1 MVLEKVNWRVAR
13 YMFFM
18 MLTSSGMWN
27 ASVGMSSFNV
37 KLIGVTGS

>member
-1 MVLEKVNWRVAR
+1 MVLEHVNWRVAR

-27 ASVGMSSFNV
+27 ASVGMSG
-37 KLIGVTGS
+37 LDPGSMSPDS